1 MHCMIK
7 NLLTS
12 IPFKGRI
19 SGSLSLDRNPA
30 LITKIMA
37 GSKEIIVKNGLKKGD
52 KWLLIALF

>member
-1 MHCMIK
+1 MIK